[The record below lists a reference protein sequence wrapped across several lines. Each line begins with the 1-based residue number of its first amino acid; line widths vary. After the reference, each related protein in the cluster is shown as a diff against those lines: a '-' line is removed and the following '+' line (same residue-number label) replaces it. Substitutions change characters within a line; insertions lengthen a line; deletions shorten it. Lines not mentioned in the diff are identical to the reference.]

1 MRFMELPEGERTYLH
16 KIAIE
21 SAEKIGGVN
30 FFLSMV
36 EEIRAE
42 KPSILLNERC
52 KFHHSHGSV
61 NWNKQIFRDT
71 YHELLESVKRESR
84 DGDIFA
90 KVQPKDYKRVMNAIR
105 VLKPIKIEFSGE
117 DDSFSVEV
125 IDTSTPKKSRISTL
139 FKMIFIYDL
148 GFLKK
153 SLTYKVN
160 NEPKE

>member
-1 MRFMELPEGERTYLH
+1 MRFMELPEGERAYLH
-16 KIAIE
+16 KLATE

-42 KPSILLNERC
+42 KPTILLNQRC
-52 KFHHSHGSV
+52 KFNHSHGSV
-61 NWNKQIFRDT
+61 SWNKQIFRDT
-71 YHELLESVKRESR
+71 YSELTEAVRRESR

-105 VLKPIKIEFSGE
+105 VLKPIRIEFSGKE
-117 DDSFSVEV
+117 DSFSVDL

-153 SLTYKVN
+153 SLSYKVDG
-160 NEPKE
+160 ESKE